1 MNIRFVEE
9 AQWELLDGISYY
21 EEARSGLGQRF
32 KDEVD
37 RCILWIADHP
47 ELYRVRPSGYRRI
60 NLRVFPYY
68 IPYIVRGQN
77 LWILAVSHASRKPLH
92 WLSRRGKAD

>member
-1 MNIRFVEE
+1 VRVRFVEE
-9 AQWELLDGISYY
+9 AQREFLDAISAY
-21 EEARSGLGQRF
+21 EEARAGLGQRF

-47 ELYRVRPSGYRRI
+47 ELYRLRSGSYRRI

-68 IPYIVRGQN
+68 IPYVVRDSILWVLAIAHSWN
-77 LWILAVSHASRKPLH
+77 LTTLHRDVGSSR
-92 WLSRRGKAD
+92 